1 MPHVTAE
8 TDIAAR
14 LERSGDVTQLVVH
27 GRSTLLI
34 GGQVHNSTSSHPDSI
49 ARAFARAADIGSNTV
64 FAPVDWAGLEPEEGR
79 FDFTLVDTM
88 LVEARRRGLLW
99 VPLWFG
105 AFKNAHS
112 TYAPTWVR
120 ADTERFPR
128 AVVNETTRPA
138 FTYAGAMRRP
148 TLSVFGEE
156 LREAD
161 ARAFAAFMRHLAE
174 TDTTGTVPVVQVENE
189 VGLLADSRDRS
200 PLAEAEWQREVP
212 ETLRR
217 HLASDRASGFA
228 ASSLW
233 AAQGRP

>member
-1 MPHVTAE
+1 M
-8 TDIAAR
+8 
-14 LERSGDVTQLVVH
+14 
-27 GRSTLLI
+27 
-34 GGQVHNSTSSHPDSI
+34 
-49 ARAFARAADIGSNTV
+49 
-64 FAPVDWAGLEPEEGR
+64 
-79 FDFTLVDTM
+79 
-88 LVEARRRGLLW
+88 W

-120 ADTERFPR
+120 ADTDRFPR

-174 TDTTGTVPVVQVENE
+174 TDTTGTVPD
-189 VGLLADSRDRS
+189 GPSRERGGAPRGQS
-200 PLAEAEWQREVP
+200 
-212 ETLRR
+212 
-217 HLASDRASGFA
+217 
-228 ASSLW
+228 
-233 AAQGRP
+233 